1 MLPECGEW
9 DAQQDPPFSRVLD
22 VLRKSLCTIVAVMA
36 EAVEGWCCFFPLA
49 SQGLSLCDGSWK
61 RRGSEWSAVD
71 TREPADIPKLY
82 LSHHTTVLSLEAA
95 PTQLCPLCLIMSPNC
110 LHMNY
115 NMRRLEVLDNALPG
129 FDLQKTS
136 SSVSVGHF
144 CTFLSLLCML
154 GAYGISLC
162 FCCG

>member
-1 MLPECGEW
+1 M
-9 DAQQDPPFSRVLD
+9 LD

-49 SQGLSLCDGSWK
+49 PQGLSLCDGSWK

-110 LHMNY
+110 LHINY
-115 NMRRLEVLDNALPG
+115 NMRRLEVLDNALHLDRPVLA
-129 FDLQKTS
+129 FS
-136 SSVSVGHF
+136 AHF
-144 CTFLSLLCML
+144 FHCFACLVLMGFLSVFVAVSASKLDCKTIFPWVKNVYIDLLH
-154 GAYGISLC
+154 
-162 FCCG
+162 FP